1 LAKTY
6 ENCNFV
12 INEPST
18 FEEASM
24 LTLWKDAMKEELL
37 AINID
42 GTWELTLRPKGKNVV
57 GVKWFYRTKLIVLS
71 ANTKQ
76 DLL

>member
-24 LTLWKDAMKEELL
+24 LTIWKDGMKEELL

-57 GVKWFYRTKLIVLS
+57 GVKWS
-71 ANTKQ
+71 
-76 DLL
+76 